1 MVGWCF
7 KGKPRVG
14 KRERHN
20 DVDGTQVVASITA
33 FLACQLLLSLLFLVV
48 VVRVVCV
55 VVVDVDVVKVVVVLV
70 QPAVVQL

>member
-1 MVGWCF
+1 M

-48 VVRVVCV
+48 VVCV
-55 VVVDVDVVKVVVVLV
+55 VDDDVVKVVVVLV

>member
-1 MVGWCF
+1 M

-48 VVRVVCV
+48 VVRVV
-55 VVVDVDVVKVVVVLV
+55 DDDVVKVVVVLV

>member
-48 VVRVVCV
+48 VVRVV
-55 VVVDVDVVKVVVVLV
+55 DDDVVKVVVVLV